1 MKSLEN
7 LGVQALSAR
16 FMLGKACKES
26 QTAWDKTPKC
36 CAKCVGAG
44 IYSLSL
50 SRLSVLPILPH
61 SRLFIS
67 A

>member
-16 FMLGKACKES
+16 FMLGKACGES
-26 QTAWDKTPKC
+26 QTAWGEMPKC
-36 CAKCVGAG
+36 HAKRVGAG

-50 SRLSVLPILPH
+50 SLSLSFVG
-61 SRLFIS
+61 
-67 A
+67 

>member
-7 LGVQALSAR
+7 LGVQALSTH

-26 QTAWDKTPKC
+26 QTAWGETPKYH
-36 CAKCVGAG
+36 AKCVGAG

-50 SRLSVLPILPH
+50 SLSLVCG
-61 SRLFIS
+61 
-67 A
+67 